1 MSMNIRYEKKDK
13 DIYYGI
19 SDGRSR
25 LHCAAHLHRDL
36 ELILYRSGETLATA
50 DSRRHRLMPGDL
62 FLTFPNQIH
71 SYETEG
77 PEDFSIMILKPDLL
91 PELAD
96 EFELSVPESAVLPG
110 GAANPRINALFDAVV
125 EICCQP
131 EESVPYRK
139 EKLHGYLL
147 AMFAEIL
154 SGMKLVGLPAD
165 DSGALRSI
173 IFYCTRHYAGDL
185 SLSVLSDKLGLNRY
199 YISHL
204 FSKRLGMCFN
214 DYVNSLRISEAC
226 RMLLNSDDSVTD
238 ICFHVGFG
246 TLRTFNR
253 AFVRHTGKTPSE
265 YRKNATHTEAAP
277 THGGKAPPLPP
288 PVPAPPPPE
297 DDGCC
302 FF

>member
-1 MSMNIRYEKKDK
+1 MSLNVRYEKKDK

-19 SDGRSR
+19 SGPCNR
-25 LHCAAHLHRDL
+25 LQCSAHLHREL
-36 ELILYRSGETLATA
+36 ELVLYRTGETVAAA
-50 DSRRHRLMPGDL
+50 DSRRYNLKPGDL

-71 SYETEG
+71 SYETAVK
-77 PEDFSIMILKPDLL
+77 EDYSIMILKPDLI
-91 PELAD
+91 PELSD
-96 EFELSVPESAVLPG
+96 ELELSVPESAVVAG
-110 GAANPRINALFDAVV
+110 GAFDPRINALFDAIVA
-125 EICCQP
+125 ICRQP
-131 EESVPYRK
+131 EESVPYRT

-147 AMFAEIL
+147 ALFAEIL
-154 SGMKLVGLPAD
+154 SGMKLIGVPQD

-173 IFYCTRHYAGDL
+173 IFYCTRHYMGDL

-204 FSKRLGMCFN
+204 FSQKLGMRFN

-253 AFVRHTGKTPSE
+253 AFIKHTGRTPSD
-265 YRKNATHTEAAP
+265 YRKSALPAVAVP
-277 THGGKAPPLPP
+277 THEEKR
-288 PVPAPPPPE
+288 
-297 DDGCC
+297 
-302 FF
+302 

>member
-1 MSMNIRYEKKDK
+1 MSLNVRYEKKDK

-19 SDGRSR
+19 SGPCNR
-25 LHCAAHLHRDL
+25 LQCSAHLHREL
-36 ELILYRSGETLATA
+36 ELVLYRAGETVAAA
-50 DSRRHRLMPGDL
+50 DSRRYNLKPGDL

-71 SYETEG
+71 SYETAVK
-77 PEDFSIMILKPDLL
+77 EDYSIMILKPDLI
-91 PELAD
+91 PELSD
-96 EFELSVPESAVLPG
+96 VLELSVPESAVVAG
-110 GAANPRINALFDAVV
+110 GAFDPRINALFDAIVA
-125 EICCQP
+125 ICRQP
-131 EESVPYRK
+131 EEAVSYRT

-147 AMFAEIL
+147 ALFAEIL
-154 SGMKLVGLPAD
+154 SGMKLIGVPQD

-173 IFYCTRHYAGDL
+173 IFYCTRHYMGDL

-204 FSKRLGMCFN
+204 FSQKLGMRFN

-253 AFVRHTGKTPSE
+253 AFIKHTGRTPSD
-265 YRKNATHTEAAP
+265 YRKSALPAVAVP
-277 THGGKAPPLPP
+277 THEEKR
-288 PVPAPPPPE
+288 
-297 DDGCC
+297 
-302 FF
+302 

>member
-1 MSMNIRYEKKDK
+1 MSLNVRYEKKDK

-19 SDGRSR
+19 SGPCNR
-25 LHCAAHLHRDL
+25 LQCSAHLHREL
-36 ELILYRSGETLATA
+36 ELVLYRAGETVAAA
-50 DSRRHRLMPGDL
+50 DSRRYNLKPGDL

-71 SYETEG
+71 SYETAVK
-77 PEDFSIMILKPDLL
+77 EDYSIMILKPDLI
-91 PELAD
+91 PELSD
-96 EFELSVPESAVLPG
+96 ELELSVPESAVVAG
-110 GAANPRINALFDAVV
+110 GAFDPRINALFDAIVA
-125 EICCQP
+125 ICRQP
-131 EESVPYRK
+131 EEAVSYRT

-147 AMFAEIL
+147 ALFAEIL
-154 SGMKLVGLPAD
+154 SGMKLIGVPQD

-173 IFYCTRHYAGDL
+173 IFYCTRHYMGDL

-204 FSKRLGMCFN
+204 FSQKLGMRFN

-253 AFVRHTGKTPSE
+253 AFIKHTGRTPSD
-265 YRKNATHTEAAP
+265 YRKSALPAVAVP
-277 THGGKAPPLPP
+277 THEEKR
-288 PVPAPPPPE
+288 
-297 DDGCC
+297 
-302 FF
+302 

>member
-1 MSMNIRYEKKDK
+1 MSLNVRYEKKDK

-19 SDGRSR
+19 SGPCNR
-25 LHCAAHLHRDL
+25 LQCSAHLHREL
-36 ELILYRSGETLATA
+36 ELVLYRAGETVAAA
-50 DSRRHRLMPGDL
+50 DSRRYNLKPGDL

-71 SYETEG
+71 SYETAVK
-77 PEDFSIMILKPDLL
+77 EDYSIMILKPDLI
-91 PELAD
+91 PELSD
-96 EFELSVPESAVLPG
+96 ELELSVPESAVVAG
-110 GAANPRINALFDAVV
+110 GAFDPRINALFDAIVA
-125 EICCQP
+125 ICRQP
-131 EESVPYRK
+131 EETVPYRT

-147 AMFAEIL
+147 ALFAEIL
-154 SGMKLVGLPAD
+154 SGMKLIGVPQD

-173 IFYCTRHYAGDL
+173 IFYCTRHYMGDL

-204 FSKRLGMCFN
+204 FSQKLGMRFN

-253 AFVRHTGKTPSE
+253 AFIKHTGRTPSD
-265 YRKNATHTEAAP
+265 YRKSALPAVAVP
-277 THGGKAPPLPP
+277 THEEKR
-288 PVPAPPPPE
+288 
-297 DDGCC
+297 
-302 FF
+302 

>member
-1 MSMNIRYEKKDK
+1 MSLNVRYEKKDK

-19 SDGRSR
+19 SGPCNR
-25 LHCAAHLHRDL
+25 LQCSAHLHREL
-36 ELILYRSGETLATA
+36 ELVLYRTGETVAAA
-50 DSRRHRLMPGDL
+50 DSRRYNLKPGDL

-71 SYETEG
+71 SYETAVK
-77 PEDFSIMILKPDLL
+77 EDYSIMILKPDLI
-91 PELAD
+91 PELSD
-96 EFELSVPESAVLPG
+96 ELELSVPESAVVAG
-110 GAANPRINALFDAVV
+110 GAFDPRINALFDAIVA
-125 EICCQP
+125 ICRQP
-131 EESVPYRK
+131 EESVPYRT

-147 AMFAEIL
+147 ALFAEIL
-154 SGMKLVGLPAD
+154 SGMNLIGVPLD

-173 IFYCTRHYAGDL
+173 IFYCTRHYMGDL

-204 FSKRLGMCFN
+204 FSQKLGMRFN

-253 AFVRHTGKTPSE
+253 AFIKHTGRTPSD
-265 YRKNATHTEAAP
+265 YRKSALPAVAVP
-277 THGGKAPPLPP
+277 THEEKR
-288 PVPAPPPPE
+288 
-297 DDGCC
+297 
-302 FF
+302 

>member
-1 MSMNIRYEKKDK
+1 MSLNVRYEKKDK

-19 SDGRSR
+19 SGPCNR
-25 LHCAAHLHRDL
+25 LQCSAHLHREL
-36 ELILYRSGETLATA
+36 ELVLYRTGETVAAA
-50 DSRRHRLMPGDL
+50 DSRRYNLKPGDL

-71 SYETEG
+71 SYETAVK
-77 PEDFSIMILKPDLL
+77 EDYSIMILKPDLI
-91 PELAD
+91 PELSD
-96 EFELSVPESAVLPG
+96 VLELSVPESAVVAG
-110 GAANPRINALFDAVV
+110 GAFDPRINALFDAIVA
-125 EICCQP
+125 ICRQP
-131 EESVPYRK
+131 EETVPYRT

-147 AMFAEIL
+147 ALFAEIL
-154 SGMKLVGLPAD
+154 SGMKLIGVPQD

-173 IFYCTRHYAGDL
+173 IFYCTRHYMGDL

-204 FSKRLGMCFN
+204 FSQKLGMRFN

-253 AFVRHTGKTPSE
+253 AFIKHTGRTPSD
-265 YRKNATHTEAAP
+265 YRKSALPAVAVP
-277 THGGKAPPLPP
+277 THEEKR
-288 PVPAPPPPE
+288 
-297 DDGCC
+297 
-302 FF
+302 

>member
-1 MSMNIRYEKKDK
+1 MSLNVRYEKKDK

-19 SDGRSR
+19 SGPCNR
-25 LHCAAHLHRDL
+25 LQCSAHLHREL
-36 ELILYRSGETLATA
+36 ELVLYRAGETVAAA
-50 DSRRHRLMPGDL
+50 DSRRYNLKPGDL

-71 SYETEG
+71 SYETAVK
-77 PEDFSIMILKPDLL
+77 EDYSIMILKPDLI
-91 PELAD
+91 PELSD
-96 EFELSVPESAVLPG
+96 ELELSVPESAVVAG
-110 GAANPRINALFDAVV
+110 GAFDPRINALFDAIVA
-125 EICCQP
+125 ICRQP
-131 EESVPYRK
+131 EEAVLYRT

-147 AMFAEIL
+147 ALFAEIL
-154 SGMKLVGLPAD
+154 SGMKLIGVPQD

-173 IFYCTRHYAGDL
+173 IFYCTRHYMGDL

-204 FSKRLGMCFN
+204 FSQKLGMRFN

-253 AFVRHTGKTPSE
+253 AFIKHTGRTPSD
-265 YRKNATHTEAAP
+265 YRKSALPAVAVP
-277 THGGKAPPLPP
+277 THEEKR
-288 PVPAPPPPE
+288 
-297 DDGCC
+297 
-302 FF
+302 

>member
-1 MSMNIRYEKKDK
+1 MSMNVVYEKKEK
-13 DIYYGI
+13 DLYYGI
-19 SDGRSR
+19 SGARSR
-25 LHCAAHLHRDL
+25 LRCAAHLHREL
-36 ELILYRSGETLATA
+36 ELVLYRAGKTVAGC
-50 DSRRHRLMPGDL
+50 DSRRYNLQPGDL

-71 SYETEG
+71 SYETEEK
-77 PEDFSIMILKPDLL
+77 EDYSIIIVKPDMI
-91 PELAD
+91 PELSD
-96 EFELSVPESAVLPG
+96 EFDLSVPESAVLPG
-110 GAANPRINALFDAVV
+110 GAFNPRINALFGAIV
-125 EICCQP
+125 EICRQP
-131 EESVPYRK
+131 DDAVPYRR

-147 AMFAEIL
+147 ALFAEIL
-154 SGMKLVGLPAD
+154 SGMKLIGLPQD

-204 FSKRLGMCFN
+204 FSNKLGMRFN

-265 YRKNATHTEAAP
+265 YRRNTPPAEASSTHEDGSRMP
-277 THGGKAPPLPP
+277 KREQPLF
-288 PVPAPPPPE
+288 E
-297 DDGCC
+297 
-302 FF
+302 

>member
-1 MSMNIRYEKKDK
+1 MSLNVRYEKKDK

-19 SDGRSR
+19 SGPRNR
-25 LHCAAHLHRDL
+25 LQCSAHLHREL
-36 ELILYRSGETLATA
+36 ELVLYRSGETVASA
-50 DSRRHRLMPGDL
+50 DSRRYDLKAGDL

-71 SYETEG
+71 SYETAVK
-77 PEDFSIMILKPDLL
+77 EDYSIMILKPDLI
-91 PELAD
+91 PELSD
-96 EFELSVPESAVLPG
+96 ELELSVPESAVVAG
-110 GAANPRINALFDAVV
+110 GAFDPRINALFDAIVA
-125 EICCQP
+125 ICRQP
-131 EESVPYRK
+131 EEAVAYRT

-147 AMFAEIL
+147 ALFAEIL
-154 SGMKLVGLPAD
+154 SGMKLIGVPQD

-173 IFYCTRHYAGDL
+173 IFYCTRHYTGDL

-204 FSKRLGMCFN
+204 FSQKLGMRFN

-253 AFVRHTGKTPSE
+253 AFIKHTGRTPSD
-265 YRKNATHTEAAP
+265 YRKSA
-277 THGGKAPPLPP
+277 LPAVA
-288 PVPAPPPPE
+288 VPMHE
-297 DDGCC
+297 EKR
-302 FF
+302 

>member
-1 MSMNIRYEKKDK
+1 MSLNVRYEKKDK

-19 SDGRSR
+19 SGPCNR
-25 LHCAAHLHRDL
+25 LQCSAHLHREL
-36 ELILYRSGETLATA
+36 ELVLYRTGETVAAA
-50 DSRRHRLMPGDL
+50 DSRRYNLKPGDL

-71 SYETEG
+71 SYETAMK
-77 PEDFSIMILKPDLL
+77 EDYSIMILKPDLI
-91 PELAD
+91 PELSD
-96 EFELSVPESAVLPG
+96 VLELSVPESAVVAG
-110 GAANPRINALFDAVV
+110 GAFDPRINALFDAIVA
-125 EICCQP
+125 ICRQP
-131 EESVPYRK
+131 EESVPYRT

-147 AMFAEIL
+147 ALFAEIL
-154 SGMKLVGLPAD
+154 SGMKLIGVPQD

-173 IFYCTRHYAGDL
+173 IFYCTRHYMGDL

-204 FSKRLGMCFN
+204 FSQKLGMRFN

-253 AFVRHTGKTPSE
+253 AFIKHTGRTPSD
-265 YRKNATHTEAAP
+265 YRKSALPAVAVP
-277 THGGKAPPLPP
+277 THEEKR
-288 PVPAPPPPE
+288 
-297 DDGCC
+297 
-302 FF
+302 

>member
-1 MSMNIRYEKKDK
+1 MSLNVRYEKKDK

-19 SDGRSR
+19 SGPCNR
-25 LHCAAHLHRDL
+25 LQCSAHLHREL
-36 ELILYRSGETLATA
+36 ELVLYRAGETVAAA
-50 DSRRHRLMPGDL
+50 DSRRYNLKPGDL

-71 SYETEG
+71 SYETAVK
-77 PEDFSIMILKPDLL
+77 EDYSIMILKPDLI
-91 PELAD
+91 PELSD
-96 EFELSVPESAVLPG
+96 ELELSVPESAVVAG
-110 GAANPRINALFDAVV
+110 GAFDQRINALFDAIVA
-125 EICCQP
+125 ICRQP
-131 EESVPYRK
+131 EEAVSYRT

-147 AMFAEIL
+147 ALFAEIL
-154 SGMKLVGLPAD
+154 SGMKLIGVPQD

-173 IFYCTRHYAGDL
+173 IFYCTRHYMGDL

-204 FSKRLGMCFN
+204 FSQKLGMRFN

-253 AFVRHTGKTPSE
+253 AFIKHTGRTPSD
-265 YRKNATHTEAAP
+265 YRKSALPAVAVP
-277 THGGKAPPLPP
+277 THEEKR
-288 PVPAPPPPE
+288 
-297 DDGCC
+297 
-302 FF
+302 

>member
-1 MSMNIRYEKKDK
+1 MSLNVRYEKKDK

-19 SDGRSR
+19 SGPCNR
-25 LHCAAHLHRDL
+25 LQCSAHLHREL
-36 ELILYRSGETLATA
+36 ELVLYRAGETVAAA
-50 DSRRHRLMPGDL
+50 DSRRYNLKPGDL

-71 SYETEG
+71 SYETAVK
-77 PEDFSIMILKPDLL
+77 EDYSIMILKPDLI
-91 PELAD
+91 PELSD
-96 EFELSVPESAVLPG
+96 VLELSVPESAVVAG
-110 GAANPRINALFDAVV
+110 GAFDPRINALFDAIVA
-125 EICCQP
+125 ICRQP
-131 EESVPYRK
+131 EEAVSYRT

-147 AMFAEIL
+147 ALFAEIL
-154 SGMKLVGLPAD
+154 SGMKLIGVPQD

-173 IFYCTRHYAGDL
+173 IFYCTRHYMGDL

-204 FSKRLGMCFN
+204 FSQKLGMRFN

-253 AFVRHTGKTPSE
+253 AFIKHTGRMPSD
-265 YRKNATHTEAAP
+265 YRKSALPAVAVP
-277 THGGKAPPLPP
+277 THEEKR
-288 PVPAPPPPE
+288 
-297 DDGCC
+297 
-302 FF
+302 

>member
-1 MSMNIRYEKKDK
+1 MSLNVRYEKKDK

-19 SDGRSR
+19 SGPCNR
-25 LHCAAHLHRDL
+25 LQCSAHLHREL
-36 ELILYRSGETLATA
+36 ELVLYRTGETVAAA
-50 DSRRHRLMPGDL
+50 DSRRYNLKPGDL

-71 SYETEG
+71 SYETAVK
-77 PEDFSIMILKPDLL
+77 EDYSIMILKPDLI
-91 PELAD
+91 PELSD
-96 EFELSVPESAVLPG
+96 ELELSVPESAVVAG
-110 GAANPRINALFDAVV
+110 GAFDPRINALFDAIVA
-125 EICCQP
+125 ICRQP
-131 EESVPYRK
+131 EEAVSYRT

-147 AMFAEIL
+147 ALFAEIL
-154 SGMKLVGLPAD
+154 SGMKLIGVPQD

-173 IFYCTRHYAGDL
+173 IFYCTRHYMGDL

-204 FSKRLGMCFN
+204 FSQKLGMRFN

-253 AFVRHTGKTPSE
+253 AFIKHTGRTPSD
-265 YRKNATHTEAAP
+265 YRKSALPAVAVP
-277 THGGKAPPLPP
+277 THEEKR
-288 PVPAPPPPE
+288 
-297 DDGCC
+297 
-302 FF
+302 